1 MSTATGP
8 VHGGAPPGTMPPT
21 RMQQLL
27 PSAPSSTVNP
37 FADEL
42 GSHRTAQPC
51 AVVIFGATGDL
62 TKRKLVPSLMGLAKD
77 GLLPP
82 GFAVVGFA
90 RRPWSDDAF
99 RAELADGVRQFGR
112 SDTAAAFGQL
122 ADGFVYHQGDF
133 ADPAAYRT
141 LQQRLDQIDRAR
153 GTAGNR
159 IFYLATPPSAY
170 SSILHNLAASG
181 LSSETNGRTA
191 RVIVEKPFGRDL
203 PTATA
208 LNEQVRAA
216 FQERQVFRIDH
227 YLGKETVQNI
237 LALRFANGIFEPL
250 WNEKF
255 VDHVQITVAESIGV
269 GSRGGYF
276 EESGIVRDMIQNHLM
291 QVLSLVAMEP
301 PVALTADAVRDEKVK
316 VLRAIRS
323 FRPEEVAA
331 ATVRAQYGRG
341 SFSGDEVCSYTEEE
355 GVPSDSTTETYAAV
369 RLQVDNWRWSGTPFF
384 LRAGK
389 RLTRRVTE
397 VAIHFKQPPHLL
409 FEGGRPLQ
417 PNVLLL
423 RVQPDEG
430 VALRFGAKVPGPDLR
445 VRDVRM
451 DFRYGT
457 AFGGE
462 TADAYERLLL
472 DAMLGDGTL
481 FARRDEVEQAWR
493 IVDSIVAG
501 WRQSGARPD
510 AYASGTWGPER
521 ADALLGEGRQWR
533 KP

>member
-1 MSTATGP
+1 MLDLRATADAVT
-8 VHGGAPPGTMPPT
+8 T
-21 RMQQLL
+21 
-27 PSAPSSTVNP
+27 NP
-37 FADEL
+37 LGDEL
-42 GSHRTAQPC
+42 RGTRNAKPC
-51 AVVIFGATGDL
+51 SIVILGATGDL

-77 GLLPP
+77 GLLPA

-90 RRPWSDDAF
+90 RRAWTDANF
-99 RAELADGVRQFGR
+99 RKELADGVRQFGR
-112 SDTAAAFGQL
+112 PDTSSHFEAL
-122 ADGFVYHQGDF
+122 ADAFTFHQSDF
-133 ADPAAYRT
+133 GEAAGYAALAT
-141 LQQRLDQIDRAR
+141 KLEQIDRAR

-159 IFYLATPPSAY
+159 LFYLATPPSSY
-170 SSILHNLAASG
+170 SAILRNLAATG
-181 LSSETNGRTA
+181 LSAERNGRFA
-191 RVIVEKPFGRDL
+191 RVIVEKPFGRD
-203 PTATA
+203 TATAQA

-216 FQERQVFRIDH
+216 FRERQVFRIDH

-291 QVLSLVAMEP
+291 QVLTLIAMEP
-301 PVALTADAVRDEKVK
+301 PAALTADAVRDEKVK
-316 VLRAIRS
+316 VLKAIRS
-323 FRPEEVAA
+323 FRPEDVDG
-331 ATVRAQYGRG
+331 ATVRAQYTHG
-341 SFSGDEVCSYTEEE
+341 SFAGEDVKGYREED
-355 GVPSDSTTETYAAV
+355 GVAIDSMTETYAAV
-369 RLQVDNWRWSGTPFF
+369 RLQVNTWRWANTPFF
-384 LRAGK
+384 LRSAK
-389 RLTRRVTE
+389 RMPRRATE

-409 FEGGRPLQ
+409 FEDGKTHQ

-423 RVQPDEG
+423 RIQPDEG
-430 VALRFGAKVPGPDLR
+430 VALRFGAKVPGPNIR
-445 VRDVRM
+445 IRDVRM

-472 DAMLGDGTL
+472 DAMVGDGTL
-481 FARRDEVEQAWR
+481 FARADEVEEAWR

-501 WRQSGARPD
+501 WKQSGARPEEYV
-510 AYASGTWGPER
+510 AGTWGPER
-521 ADALLGEGRQWR
+521 AESLLGPGRSWR

>member
-1 MSTATGP
+1 MATPTAAAKAAST
-8 VHGGAPPGTMPPT
+8 
-21 RMQQLL
+21 
-27 PSAPSSTVNP
+27 NP
-37 FADEL
+37 LGDEL
-42 GSHRTAQPC
+42 RTARTARPC
-51 AVVIFGATGDL
+51 VLVIFGATGDL

-90 RRPWSDDAF
+90 RRPWTDEQF

-112 SDTAAAFGQL
+112 PDTIGHFEAL
-122 ADGFVYHQGDF
+122 ADAFTFHQSDF
-133 ADPAAYRT
+133 GETDGYAS
-141 LQQRLDQIDRAR
+141 LQKRLDQIDRQR

-159 IFYLATPPSAY
+159 LFYLATPPSSY
-170 SSILHNLAASG
+170 SAILQNLATTG
-181 LSSETNGRTA
+181 LSREKDGHFA

-203 PTATA
+203 QSALA

-216 FQERQVFRIDH
+216 FRERQVFRIDH

-276 EESGIVRDMIQNHLM
+276 EESGIIRDMIQNHLM
-291 QVLSLVAMEP
+291 QVLTLVAMEP
-301 PVALTADAVRDEKVK
+301 PAALNADGVRDEKVK
-316 VLRAIRS
+316 VLKAIRS
-323 FRPEEVAA
+323 FRPDEVDH
-331 ATVRAQYGRG
+331 ATVRAQYTRG
-341 SFSGDEVCSYTEEE
+341 PFGGEDVNGYRDEE
-355 GVPSDSTTETYAAV
+355 GVPKDSVTETYAAV
-369 RLQVDNWRWSGTPFF
+369 RLQVDNWRWARTPFY
-384 LRAGK
+384 LRSGK
-389 RLTRRVTE
+389 RLPRRVTE
-397 VAIHFKQPPHLL
+397 VAIHFKQPPHVL
-409 FEGGRPLQ
+409 FENGRQLH

-423 RVQPDEG
+423 RIQPDEG
-430 VALRFGAKVPGPDLR
+430 VALRFGAKVPGPDVR

-481 FARRDEVEQAWR
+481 FARADEVEEAWR

-501 WRQSGARPD
+501 WKQSKRRPD
-510 AYASGTWGPER
+510 EYVAGTWGPER
-521 ADALLGEGRQWR
+521 ADALLGDGRAWR

>member
-1 MSTATGP
+1 MANSTAAA
-8 VHGGAPPGTMPPT
+8 GGAIE
-21 RMQQLL
+21 
-27 PSAPSSTVNP
+27 SNP
-37 FADEL
+37 LGDEL
-42 GSHRTAQPC
+42 RSSRTAAPC
-51 AVVIFGATGDL
+51 VLVIFGATGDL

-90 RRPWSDDAF
+90 RRDWSDEKF

-112 SDTAAAFGQL
+112 SDTLAAWETL
-122 ADGFVYHQGDF
+122 ADAFTFHQSDF
-133 ADPAAYRT
+133 ADAEGYAALRT
-141 LQQRLDQIDRAR
+141 RLEQIDRQR

-159 IFYLATPPSAY
+159 IFYLATPPSSY
-170 SSILHNLAASG
+170 SPILENLARTG
-181 LSSETNGRTA
+181 LSQEQGGRFA

-203 PTATA
+203 ASATA
-208 LNEQVRAA
+208 LNDQVCAA
-216 FQERQVFRIDH
+216 FHERQVFRIDH

-276 EESGIVRDMIQNHLM
+276 EESGIIRDMIQNHLM
-291 QVLSLVAMEP
+291 QVLTLVAMEP
-301 PVALTADAVRDEKVK
+301 PASLTADAVRDEKVK
-316 VLRAIRS
+316 VLKAIRS
-323 FRPEEVAA
+323 FRPEQVDE
-331 ATVRAQYGRG
+331 ATVRAQYTGGPFGGESVRG
-341 SFSGDEVCSYTEEE
+341 YREED
-355 GVPSDSTTETYAAV
+355 GVPANSSTETYAAV
-369 RLQVDNWRWSGTPFF
+369 RLSVENWRWARTPFF
-384 LRAGK
+384 LRSGK
-389 RLTRRVTE
+389 RLPRRVTE
-397 VAIHFKQPPHLL
+397 VAIQFKQPPHLL
-409 FEGGRPLQ
+409 FAGKRPLQ

-423 RVQPDEG
+423 RIQPDEG
-430 VALRFGAKVPGPDLR
+430 VALRFGAKVPGPDVR

-462 TADAYERLLL
+462 SADAYERLLL
-472 DAMLGDGTL
+472 DSMLGDGTL
-481 FARRDEVEQAWR
+481 FARGDEVAEAWR

-501 WRQSGARPD
+501 WKQSKHRPD
-510 AYASGTWGPER
+510 EYTAGTWGPER
-521 ADALLGEGRQWR
+521 AARLLGAGREWR

>member
-1 MSTATGP
+1 MVRRMSNQPATDP
-8 VHGGAPPGTMPPT
+8 APTT
-21 RMQQLL
+21 
-27 PSAPSSTVNP
+27 NP
-37 FADEL
+37 LGDEL
-42 GSHRTAQPC
+42 RGARTAKPC
-51 AVVIFGATGDL
+51 ALVIFGATGDL

-90 RRPWSDDAF
+90 RRAWTDADF
-99 RAELADGVRQFGR
+99 RRELADGVRQFGR
-112 SDTAAAFGQL
+112 PDTIGHFESLAEAFSFHQSDFGEAAGYEAL
-122 ADGFVYHQGDF
+122 A
-133 ADPAAYRT
+133 A
-141 LQQRLDQIDRAR
+141 RLDQLDRAR

-159 IFYLATPPSAY
+159 LFYLATPPSSY
-170 SSILHNLAASG
+170 SAILQNLAATG
-181 LSSETNGRTA
+181 LSKEKDGRFA
-191 RVIVEKPFGRDL
+191 RVIIEKPFGRD
-203 PTATA
+203 TATAQA

-216 FQERQVFRIDH
+216 FRERQVFRIDH

-276 EESGIVRDMIQNHLM
+276 EESGIIRDMIQNHLM
-291 QVLSLVAMEP
+291 QVLTLVAMEP
-301 PVALTADAVRDEKVK
+301 PAALTADAVRDEKVK
-316 VLRAIRS
+316 VLKAIRS
-323 FRPEEVAA
+323 LKPDEVAA
-331 ATVRAQYGRG
+331 ATVRAQYTRG
-341 SFSGDEVCSYTEEE
+341 SFGGEDAKGYREED
-355 GVPSDSTTETYAAV
+355 GVAAESTTETYAAV
-369 RLQVDNWRWSGTPFF
+369 RLQVNTWRWANTPFF
-384 LRAGK
+384 LRSAK
-389 RLTRRVTE
+389 RMPRRVTE
-397 VAIHFKQPPHLL
+397 VAIHFKQPPQLL
-409 FEGGRPLQ
+409 FEDGKPHQ

-423 RVQPDEG
+423 RIQPDEG
-430 VALRFGAKVPGPDLR
+430 VALRFGAKVPGPNVR
-445 VRDVRM
+445 IRDVRM

-481 FARRDEVEQAWR
+481 FARADEVEEAWR

-501 WRQSGARPD
+501 WKQSGARPED
-510 AYASGTWGPER
+510 YVAGTWGPER
-521 ADALLGEGRQWR
+521 ADALLGPGRAWR